1 MFVAGRFVE
10 STIGEYTVVVE
21 PMTQISALFS
31 ITDFGAEI
39 RKASFCVAVNKFD
52 VADLD
57 VTLDHVI
64 SNVQVSHSPQFIG
77 ITGQGF
83 SSSRICVHFVRPG
96 RLDVEELEAEF
107 DVFHVL

>member
-1 MFVAGRFVE
+1 MFVAGRFIE
-10 STIGEYTVVVE
+10 STIGENTVVVE

-39 RKASFCVAVNKFD
+39 RKASFCAAVNKFD
-52 VADLD
+52 VANLD
-57 VTLDHVI
+57 VTLDHVV
-64 SNVQVSHSPQFIG
+64 SNVQVSYSPQFIG
-77 ITGQGF
+77 ITSQGL
-83 SSSRICVHFVRPG
+83 SSSRICVHFVRLG